1 MGDVI
6 NLRQARK
13 ARARA
18 DKDRLAQGN
27 RVKFG
32 RTKAERL
39 AQSAEEERRNR
50 KIEGARRENRPDNC
64 CNIGDE

>member
-1 MGDVI
+1 MAEII

-18 DKDRLAQGN
+18 EAEKAAADN

-32 RTKAERL
+32 RTKAEKTL
-39 AQSAEEERRNR
+39 AKAEKALQNRRIDGQ
-50 KIEGARRENRPDNC
+50 KLVPTDKPE
-64 CNIGDE
+64 